1 MADALL
7 APSTSTAT
15 EEVTTLIIKE
25 STGPFGFSEY
35 IKDGAPDKEDPGPA
49 NDSSK

>member
-7 APSTSTAT
+7 APSSSTAT

-25 STGPFGFSEY
+25 SRGPFGFSEY
-35 IKDGAPDKEDPGPA
+35 IKAGAQKDPGPA